1 MKLILTRRYFLLP
14 ASLLAAG
21 YPYREGLAGKLQ
33 EHSAP
38 KARFSQTTGI
48 LKDD

>member
-33 EHSAP
+33 EHTQRP
-38 KARFSQTTGI
+38 EGKIFTDHWHPEG
-48 LKDD
+48 